1 MMGFDYGFLPD
12 AGDAVK
18 AKVRFGPLEC
28 TGQKELGQPGTSC
41 ASLRLI
47 YDCFGND
54 FVKAFLYCFFS
65 RSRGESVSG
74 YYPIL
79 DSSSGDFEMVYC
91 DMTRPATDANIQRN
105 SGRFVLTTNDLPD
118 PIEFEAVRTRDI
130 YDDQGTVDFDSVPVN
145 VGGGMST
152 NGSFTAP
159 QSGRYR
165 FDIAGQI
172 CHKIVSFT
180 VRLNRVEKVAAFMD
194 EISYDRRLVSVSF
207 GLSLQANQT
216 ISLEVAGRGY
226 RGRNLLV
233 GASSLSPF
241 TFYGRLLK

>member
-1 MMGFDYGFLPD
+1 
-12 AGDAVK
+12 
-18 AKVRFGPLEC
+18 
-28 TGQKELGQPGTSC
+28 
-41 ASLRLI
+41 
-47 YDCFGND
+47 
-54 FVKAFLYCFFS
+54 
-65 RSRGESVSG
+65 
-74 YYPIL
+74 
-79 DSSSGDFEMVYC
+79 MVYC
-91 DMTRPATDANIQRN
+91 DMTRPATDADIQRN

-172 CHKIVSFT
+172 RNKIFSFT

-216 ISLEVAGRGY
+216 VSLEVADRGY
-226 RGRNLLV
+226 RGL
-233 GASSLSPF
+233 
-241 TFYGRLLK
+241 